1 MTIVCHDGLCFSA
14 LVWTFKLVQTKDTE
28 SSIWYIIHQYSK
40 VYSEVPGPTSSL
52 NDTLFYNVLCYF
64 S

>member
-1 MTIVCHDGLCFSA
+1 MTIVLCNGLRFSY
-14 LVWTFKLVQTKDTE
+14 LVRIFKLVQTKDTD
-28 SSIWYIIHQYSK
+28 SSIWYTIRQYSK

-52 NDTLFYNVLCYF
+52 NDTLFYNVLRYF